1 MKKKLC
7 IAMVFLA
14 LAIIVYG
21 GFRHNPFQWK
31 SDDETPRGN
40 NYMEYSLYIDSVDSR
55 CMG

>member
-21 GFRHNPFQWK
+21 GFRHNPFQRK
-31 SDDETPRGN
+31 SNDDPPKGD
-40 NYMEYSLYIDSVDSR
+40 NYMEYSLHIDSVDSR